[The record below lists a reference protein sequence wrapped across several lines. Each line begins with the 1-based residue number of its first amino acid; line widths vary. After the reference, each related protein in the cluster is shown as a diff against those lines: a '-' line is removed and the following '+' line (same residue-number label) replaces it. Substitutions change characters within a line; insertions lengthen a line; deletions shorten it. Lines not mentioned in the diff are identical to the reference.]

1 MAAVWNYCKGKSI
14 CEADAEPEEGDS
26 ENPEPSKKGHGGC
39 GHIQPQIRKE
49 GLKLFLQYKRSKGD
63 DEDDFKAAQP
73 DKRLFTPLEV
83 FNVLRKISDED
94 LALLGLS
101 DEYARPDWMI
111 LTILPVP
118 PPPVRPSISADGGAM
133 RSEDDLTYKLG
144 DIIKAS
150 ANVRRCEEEGAP
162 AHVIAEFEQ
171 LLQVRYN
178 DSILNPM
185 IELCSVSCGHL
196 YGQRYRWYTAG
207 SAEVWSPGEGHPRSL
222 KGQGRSST
230 WESYGKAC

>member
-1 MAAVWNYCKGKSI
+1 MAAVWNYCKGKTI
-14 CEADAEPEEGDS
+14 CEADIEPDEAEGA
-26 ENPEPSKKGHGGC
+26 ENVEPPKKGHGGC

-49 GLKLFLQYKRSKGD
+49 GLKLFLQYKKSKGD

-83 FNVLRKISDED
+83 FNVLRKIAEDD

-101 DEYARPDWMI
+101 DEFARPDWMI

-171 LLQVRYN
+171 LLQVHFIARF
-178 DSILNPM
+178 
-185 IELCSVSCGHL
+185 
-196 YGQRYRWYTAG
+196 
-207 SAEVWSPGEGHPRSL
+207 
-222 KGQGRSST
+222 
-230 WESYGKAC
+230 